1 MLKPLLRRLGLG
13 KRPSSPSSPASSSPS
28 VTEAQTPTSPIVD
41 VTDATFEEVVLN
53 ASTLV
58 VVDFW
63 AEWCQPCQIMSAY
76 VGFLAHDF
84 GEQLT
89 VAALDVDEQPTTP
102 AAYDI
107 MGLPTLLL
115 FRDGAVVDRI
125 VGVEPYEAIRDRV
138 AQHLT

>member
-1 MLKPLLRRLGLG
+1 MLKPLLRRVGLG
-13 KRPSSPSSPASSSPS
+13 KPPSPAPASAS
-28 VTEAQTPTSPIVD
+28 TLEAETPPSPIHD
-41 VTDATFEEVVLN
+41 VTDATFAEVVLN
-53 ASTLV
+53 APALV

-84 GEQLT
+84 GEQIT
-89 VAALDVDEQPTTP
+89 VAALDVDEHPTTP

-138 AQHLT
+138 AQHLL